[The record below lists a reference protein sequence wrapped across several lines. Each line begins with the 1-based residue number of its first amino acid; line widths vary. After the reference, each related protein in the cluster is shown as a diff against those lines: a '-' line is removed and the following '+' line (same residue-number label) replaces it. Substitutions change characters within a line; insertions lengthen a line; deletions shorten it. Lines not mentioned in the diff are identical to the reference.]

1 MDLSDVKPDEKET
14 ILLTRGLAAWT
25 LMHRCG
31 LDAETAAG
39 CVTDGFGDNG
49 IDAAWVDTAAKVAY
63 VVQSKWDKKGKSS
76 ISLGDTE
83 KFLRGV
89 RDFVNAEFGAFN
101 EKFNRRKA
109 VFSEALEQPELQ
121 FRLVIAHTGTQP
133 LSKHSEHA
141 IDSLLADMNDPI
153 ETATFE
159 PFSQKELHDFL
170 KEAAKGQKPDISAN
184 LRNWGYTDQPYMAY
198 YGLVAAD
205 QIAEWYDQG
214 GSGLLAENIRQ
225 FLGNSDVNTSMRQ
238 TLADDPE
245 LFWYLNNGITVLC
258 DKITRAPSNATAKTL
273 GRFQFSG
280 ATIVNGAQTAGCIA
294 SANRENPEETADAW
308 VTVRFIS
315 LEGCPP
321 EFAQEVT
328 RGTNTQNRVERR
340 DFVSLDPLQDDLKL
354 DLGMLGLR
362 YAIKSGAEVPETD
375 KGTTVTEATVALAC
389 AHDDVDLST
398 QAKREVGRLWV
409 GAEDA
414 EASSQYRRLFNDRVT
429 ALQLWNAVRL
439 LRAIEDQISVVR
451 ARKSGRSNQL
461 GVHGNRLI
469 AHTVFG
475 SLDPEWKS
483 ATETEFGVVV
493 DEAKALVPG
502 VYEDLEDLVESEYEG
517 SYLASLFKNASK
529 CRTLSLLLGAG

>member
-1 MDLSDVKPDEKET
+1 M
-14 ILLTRGLAAWT
+14 
-25 LMHRCG
+25 
-31 LDAETAAG
+31 
-39 CVTDGFGDNG
+39 
-49 IDAAWVDTAAKVAY
+49 
-63 VVQSKWDKKGKSS
+63 
-76 ISLGDTE
+76 
-83 KFLRGV
+83 
-89 RDFVNAEFGAFN
+89 
-101 EKFNRRKA
+101 
-109 VFSEALEQPELQ
+109 
-121 FRLVIAHTGTQP
+121 
-133 LSKHSEHA
+133 
-141 IDSLLADMNDPI
+141 
-153 ETATFE
+153 
-159 PFSQKELHDFL
+159 
-170 KEAAKGQKPDISAN
+170 
-184 LRNWGYTDQPYMAY
+184 
-198 YGLVAAD
+198 
-205 QIAEWYDQG
+205 
-214 GSGLLAENIRQ
+214 
-225 FLGNSDVNTSMRQ
+225 
-238 TLADDPE
+238 
-245 LFWYLNNGITVLC
+245 
-258 DKITRAPSNATAKTL
+258 
-273 GRFQFSG
+273 
-280 ATIVNGAQTAGCIA
+280 
-294 SANRENPEETADAW
+294 
-308 VTVRFIS
+308 RFIS